1 MGSDFDE
8 EFIDMKELSADKQEM
23 KIERVMEKKVTE
35 WVRNKLV
42 DEFDE
47 EMNKFEEDMKA
58 WRKEFDESISQY
70 TEEITIFVNYQSGKY
85 KG

>member
-1 MGSDFDE
+1 
-8 EFIDMKELSADKQEM
+8 MKNSQTWKSADKQEM
-23 KIERVMEKKVTE
+23 DGMMEKKVAE
-35 WVRNKLV
+35 RVRNKLV

-70 TEEITIFVNYQSGKY
+70 TEEITIFVNYR
-85 KG
+85 

>member
-70 TEEITIFVNYQSGKY
+70 TEEITIFFVGMF
-85 KG
+85 

>member
-8 EFIDMKELSADKQEM
+8 EFIDMKDLSADKQEM
-23 KIERVMEKKVTE
+23 DGVMEKKVTE
-35 WVRNKLV
+35 WIRNKLV

-58 WRKEFDESISQY
+58 WRKEFNESISHY
-70 TEEITIFVNYQSGKY
+70 TEKITIFVYFR
-85 KG
+85 